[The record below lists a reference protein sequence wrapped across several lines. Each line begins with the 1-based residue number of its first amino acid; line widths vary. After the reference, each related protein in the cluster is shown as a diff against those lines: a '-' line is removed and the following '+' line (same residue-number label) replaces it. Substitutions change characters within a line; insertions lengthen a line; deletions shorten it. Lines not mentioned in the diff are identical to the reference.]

1 MESNKTDIALIK
13 KDIKYLRDGIDEIKE
28 SIKCQNSD
36 FVKKLEFDLVNEE
49 QNKRIGKMETMVNR
63 IIWGI
68 AIFVLSAVGKG
79 LLDLVIN
86 VKASN

>member
-1 MESNKTDIALIK
+1 MKQETVIELLK
-13 KDIKYLRDGIDEIKE
+13 KDIKYLKDGIDEIKNTLNCGD
-28 SIKCQNSD
+28 KKYVQ
-36 FVKKLEFDLVNEE
+36 KLEFDLVNEE

-63 IIWGI
+63 IIWGV

-79 LLDLVIN
+79 LLDLMIN

>member
-1 MESNKTDIALIK
+1 MESKTDIALIK
-13 KDIKYLRDGIDEIKE
+13 KDIKYLRDGIDEIKNTLNCGD
-28 SIKCQNSD
+28 KKYVQ
-36 FVKKLEFDLVNEE
+36 KLEFDLVNEE

-63 IIWGI
+63 IIWGV

-79 LLDLVIN
+79 LLDLMIN

>member
-1 MESNKTDIALIK
+1 MESKTDIALIK
-13 KDIKYLRDGIDEIKE
+13 KDIKYLRDGIDEIKNTLNCGD
-28 SIKCQNSD
+28 KKYVQ
-36 FVKKLEFDLVNEE
+36 KLEFDLVNEE

-63 IIWGI
+63 IIWGV

>member
-1 MESNKTDIALIK
+1 MENKTDIALLK
-13 KDIKYLRDGIDEIKE
+13 KDIKYIVTSIDDIKE
-28 SIKCQNSD
+28 TLNCSD
-36 FVKKLEFDLVNEE
+36 KKYVQKIEFELVNKE
-49 QNKRIGKMETMVNR
+49 QNKRIDKMETMINR
-63 IIWGI
+63 VIWGI